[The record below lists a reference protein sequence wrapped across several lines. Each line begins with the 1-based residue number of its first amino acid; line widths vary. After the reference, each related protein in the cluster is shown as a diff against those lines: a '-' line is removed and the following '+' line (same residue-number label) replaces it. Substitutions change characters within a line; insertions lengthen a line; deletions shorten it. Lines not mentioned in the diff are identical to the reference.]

1 MLRFMSST
9 SVVALFAGLVSV
21 ARADSI
27 TYTFTTIDAPLATS
41 GTALSGINDS
51 GQIVGT
57 YFVNGAGSFGFLDTD
72 GVFAIITPPGAIS
85 PGVSGINDAGQII
98 GDYTA
103 GNGIAD
109 FIYAG
114 GAFTGL
120 SAPNSGG
127 PGGGTALAGSTIQA
141 RSSATVW
148 RGGSTLRASA
158 DSSTVLGH
166 SPPWTS
172 LLPEST
178 IQARSSAT
186 LPPTRYPST
195 IPGSTPPL
203 TLRR

>member
-85 PGVSGINDAGQII
+85 PGVSGSMTRD
-98 GDYTA
+98 
-103 GNGIAD
+103 
-109 FIYAG
+109 
-114 GAFTGL
+114 
-120 SAPNSGG
+120 
-127 PGGGTALAGSTIQA
+127 
-141 RSSATVW
+141 RSSATTPQGMVS
-148 RGGSTLRASA
+148 RISSTPVGLLPASA
-158 DSSTVLGH
+158 LRIQVARVAA
-166 SPPWTS
+166 PP
-172 LLPEST
+172 
-178 IQARSSAT
+178 
-186 LPPTRYPST
+186 
-195 IPGSTPPL
+195 
-203 TLRR
+203 